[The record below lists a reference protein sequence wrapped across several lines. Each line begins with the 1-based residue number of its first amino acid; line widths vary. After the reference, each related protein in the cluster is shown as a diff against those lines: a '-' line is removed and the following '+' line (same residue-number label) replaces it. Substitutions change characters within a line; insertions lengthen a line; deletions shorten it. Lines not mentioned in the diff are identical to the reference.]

1 MSDTQ
6 STAMPMITDTAAAT
20 FQADVI
26 ERSRT
31 VPVLVDFW
39 AAWCG
44 PCRALTPQIE
54 QVVNGAD
61 GAVALAKVN
70 VDAEQQ
76 LAQQFQ
82 ISGIPHV
89 KLFKDGREVDHFVGV
104 RPAAQ
109 IETFLAGHVG
119 PSEFERLTEQYRESG
134 DFTDAVSAF
143 ELGYNEQA
151 FDHLLRDVQQL
162 TGHDK
167 LRAREYMVAAFNHL
181 GADTPVVVRYRK
193 ALSTALF

>member
-1 MSDTQ
+1 MTDTQ
-6 STAMPMITDTAAAT
+6 IPAMPMITDTTTAS

-26 ERSRT
+26 ERSRQ

-61 GAVALAKVN
+61 GSVALAKVN

-119 PSEFERLTEQYRESG
+119 PSVFEQLTEQYRASG
-134 DFTDAVSAF
+134 EYADAVSAF

-162 TGHDK
+162 TGEDK
-167 LRAREYMVAAFNHL
+167 LHAREYMVAAFNHL
-181 GADTPVVVRYRK
+181 GANTPVVVRYRK
-193 ALSTALF
+193 LLSSALY

>member
-1 MSDTQ
+1 MTDTQ
-6 STAMPMITDTAAAT
+6 TAAMPMITDTTTAS

-26 ERSRT
+26 ERSRQ

-54 QVVNGAD
+54 QVVEGAE
-61 GAVALAKVN
+61 GTVALAKVN

-109 IETFLAGHVG
+109 IQAFLARHVG
-119 PSEFERLTEQYRESG
+119 PSEFEQLTERHREADRFS
-134 DFTDAVSAF
+134 DAVSAF
-143 ELGYNEQA
+143 ELGYSEQA
-151 FDHLLRDVQQL
+151 LDHLLRDVRERS
-162 TGHDK
+162 GEDK
-167 LRAREYMVAAFNHL
+167 LLAREYMVAAFQHL
-181 GADTPVVVRYRK
+181 GMDSPVVVRYRK
-193 ALSTALF
+193 LLASALY

>member
-1 MSDTQ
+1 MTDT
-6 STAMPMITDTAAAT
+6 STTIDAMITDTTTAS

-26 ERSRT
+26 ERSKQ

-54 QVVNGAD
+54 KVVNAAD

-76 LAQQFQ
+76 LAQRFQ

-119 PSEFERLTEQYRESG
+119 PSEFERLTEQHREAG
-134 DFTDAVSAF
+134 RFADAVSAF

-162 TGHDK
+162 AGEDK
-167 LRAREYMVAAFNHL
+167 MLAREYMVAAFNHL

-193 ALSTALF
+193 ALSSALY